1 MEMHTLSGCP
11 RGLGS
16 CPGIPLVIASCNFA
30 FQSAFQ
36 IGGEEGREDMHKP
49 HNFMRVDISLPPG
62 IMRDRALADRDFVT
76 FPEIFFFSVLSN
88 RCRAM

>member
-11 RGLGS
+11 RGLES

-36 IGGEEGREDMHKP
+36 IGGEEGREHMHKS